1 MKAVNYVPHYEK
13 FGYKTFVVDNYVL
26 TEPSDN
32 SVILKDE
39 YVLFDTNLYK
49 ALANAKT
56 TKTNLLDTK
65 LFECVTPYSDLTPVK
80 KKEVVETVETPKT
93 KTEQT
98 KKVQEIKATKK
109 ANSAKVAK

>member
-1 MKAVNYVPHYEK
+1 MKVINYVPHYEK

-39 YVLFDTNLYK
+39 YVLFETNLYK

-80 KKEVVETVETPKT
+80 KNETPKT
-93 KTEQT
+93 KTEQI
-98 KKVQEIKATKK
+98 KKVQETKETKK
-109 ANSAKVAK
+109 TNPAKLVK

>member
-1 MKAVNYVPHYEK
+1 MKLTNYIPHYEK

-39 YVLFDTNLYK
+39 YVLFEANLYK

-65 LFECVTPYSDLTPVK
+65 LFERVAPYSDLTPVK
-80 KKEVVETVETPKT
+80 KTASVET
-93 KTEQT
+93 EQI
-98 KKVQEIKATKK
+98 KKVQETKETKETKK
-109 ANSAKVAK
+109 ANSTKVEVKK